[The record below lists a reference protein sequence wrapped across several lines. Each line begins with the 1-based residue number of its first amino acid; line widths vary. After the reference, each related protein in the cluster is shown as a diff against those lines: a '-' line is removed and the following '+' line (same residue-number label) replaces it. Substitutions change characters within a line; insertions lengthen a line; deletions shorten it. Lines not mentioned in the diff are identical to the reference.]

1 MQTVRIHTNP
11 KTDLTEIYVGDSK
24 LNQVTSASYYQDCS
38 TAPCFEFE
46 TAGFPDIA
54 INNADI
60 QFQFTPQTIQEATKV
75 LCHSLIKD
83 ATLYGAFC
91 KSIES
96 ALKEIPTGTGLYDVA
111 KSIADRII
119 GEE

>member
-11 KTDLTEIYVGDSK
+11 ETELTEIFLGDNK
-24 LNQVTSASYYQDCS
+24 LNQVVSASYYQDAS

-54 INNADI
+54 TDNADM
-60 QFQFTPQTIQEATKV
+60 QFRFTPQTIQEATKV
-75 LCHSLIKD
+75 LRHSLITD
-83 ATLYGAFC
+83 VNLYNAFLA
-91 KSIES
+91 SIES
-96 ALKEIPTGTGLYDVA
+96 VLKEIPTGTGLYDVA
-111 KSIADRII
+111 KAIADRII